1 LWNEQSGAGV
11 EAQNGDVQASLL
23 HDIQLFSHLDYTLL
37 STLSKKLLIERF
49 AAGDVIITEGEVGDK
64 LFLIARGQVEVL
76 ATNPAGKQR
85 SLAVLRPGDHFG
97 EMALLYDIPRTATI
111 RAREPVQLYSLNKED
126 FNELLLSEPALREQI
141 ERIMNQRAQ
150 KRLPVT
156 DE

>member
-1 LWNEQSGAGV
+1 
-11 EAQNGDVQASLL
+11 
-23 HDIQLFSHLDYTLL
+23 
-37 STLSKKLLIERF
+37 
-49 AAGDVIITEGEVGDK
+49 VIITEGEVGDK
-64 LFLIARGQVEVL
+64 LYLIARGQVEVL
-76 ATNPAGKQR
+76 TTNPAGKQR

-141 ERIMNQRAQ
+141 ERIMKQRAQ